1 MFEPCNVVEC
11 LGHFNGIVPSITCVL
26 TKQHGVCGGKY
37 FLKNPCKRH
46 FRNSKFQ
53 MSLDALALKNLC
65 LGCEFQSCLLC
76 IISLIQCDNKCPDL
90 NNRLLQNKVQKIN
103 KCPGHL
109 IPRHLIKYGIPTF
122 CLSPDK

>member
-1 MFEPCNVVEC
+1 MFELCNVVEC
-11 LGHFNGIVPSITCVL
+11 LGHFNDIVPSLKCVL

-76 IISLIQCDNKCPDL
+76 IISLLLEKFLTALIQCDNKCPAL

-109 IPRHLIKYGIPTF
+109 IPRHLIK
-122 CLSPDK
+122 